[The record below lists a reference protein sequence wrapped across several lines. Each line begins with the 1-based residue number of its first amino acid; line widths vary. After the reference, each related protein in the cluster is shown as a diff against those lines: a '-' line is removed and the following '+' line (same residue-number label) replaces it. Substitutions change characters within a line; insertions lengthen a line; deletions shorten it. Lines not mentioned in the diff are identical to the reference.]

1 MHQKL
6 LLVTPL
12 VIAGNALPCDNCGE
26 TKSHALQDHKDL
38 RHSSLRFPLTSGI
51 HPVIHAGPQDTE
63 DGKGVLDIEYNSGL
77 IERKTHDGYTVYFGE
92 ELKGDALIDSYEKHH

>member
-1 MHQKL
+1 MMGQFDDKVQRQRTLLKAEEWAKTVKSMH
-6 LLVTPL
+6 
-12 VIAGNALPCDNCGE
+12 A
-26 TKSHALQDHKDL
+26 
-38 RHSSLRFPLTSGI
+38 HSLNSMWYDTR
-51 HPVIHAGPQDTE
+51 PQDTE

>member
-1 MHQKL
+1 MTQYNETVNNQRL
-6 LLVTPL
+6 LLEAEEWAKG
-12 VIAGNALPCDNCGE
+12 I
-26 TKSHALQDHKDL
+26 KS
-38 RHSSLRFPLTSGI
+38 
-51 HPVIHAGPQDTE
+51 IHAHSMSSMWYDTRPQDTE